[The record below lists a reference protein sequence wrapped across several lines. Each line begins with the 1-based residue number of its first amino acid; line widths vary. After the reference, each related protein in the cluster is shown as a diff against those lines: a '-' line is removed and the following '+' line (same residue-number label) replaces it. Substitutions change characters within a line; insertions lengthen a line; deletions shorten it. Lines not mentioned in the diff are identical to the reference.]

1 MKPHDSYFKL
11 AAFASAQ
18 SNHEQKAANRT
29 FNVHGYAVVY
39 C

>member
-1 MKPHDSYFKL
+1 LKPHDSDFKL

-18 SNHEQKAANRT
+18 SKHEQKATNRT
-29 FNVHGYAVVY
+29 FNVQGYAVVY